1 MPSETACRVSD
12 GIPRSVLFFPVK
24 HHRLHRRARQ
34 AFGQCQ
40 HRHQPHG
47 KRIFQHRLPTQPA
60 QGGTAKQQLE
70 NPRDRSSRAS
80 RHARQKQRVTR
91 MPPHHLFV
99 RQLRQACR
107 HDQVQKR
114 KHTEHKPNS
123 TVPTATP
130 ADTDTSSP
138 ARPNASAKASCT
150 ANANGNV
157 KNTSPAN
164 RAA

>member
-1 MPSETACRVSD
+1 MPSETACRGSD
-12 GIPRSVLFFPVK
+12 GISRSKLFFPVK

-60 QGGTAKQQLE
+60 QSLTAKQQLE
-70 NPRDRSSRAS
+70 NPSHRRHRAS

>member
-70 NPRDRSSRAS
+70 NPRECRRIIFLYAS
-80 RHARQKQRVTR
+80 
-91 MPPHHLFV
+91 FV
-99 RQLRQACR
+99 RPA
-107 HDQVQKR
+107 DTTTFKNAN
-114 KHTEHKPNS
+114 TPNTNQ
-123 TVPTATP
+123 TVPSQP
-130 ADTDTSSP
+130 PRQPIPPSDTDTSSP

-150 ANANGNV
+150 ANANGSV

>member
-34 AFGQCQ
+34 VFGQRQ

-47 KRIFQHRLPTQPA
+47 KRIFRHRLPAQPA
-60 QGGTAKQQLE
+60 QGGIAQQQLE
-70 NPRDRSSRAS
+70 NPSHRCCRAS

-107 HDQVQKR
+107 HDHIQKR

-123 TVPTATP
+123 AVPTATP